1 VRGGVGFSQSI
12 YRWSDEL
19 SADAGFLRLVAGLEQ
34 KPSTGPGWTTEA
46 CQSRQADITILTT
59 TEEKHRFSQ
68 RRMDIIEYSKN
79 AVSEIAVTDLIAKLP
94 KWYVNL
100 IAEHDY
106 DSEREFRERGQMRD
120 VCSYPA
126 SRSQKMKS

>member
-1 VRGGVGFSQSI
+1 
-12 YRWSDEL
+12 
-19 SADAGFLRLVAGLEQ
+19 
-34 KPSTGPGWTTEA
+34 
-46 CQSRQADITILTT
+46 
-59 TEEKHRFSQ
+59 
-68 RRMDIIEYSKN
+68 MDIIEYSKN